1 MKTPTRPPTANDPS
15 RPEEGRR
22 QVLVGIG
29 ALTGAAL
36 IPGCGDDDGANTS
49 TSSASGSGA
58 AGSGNGGAGNG
69 GAGSGAQPGVGGAG
83 EGGAGSGGQPGV
95 GGGGGGPGT
104 CTLYPQQTEGPYY
117 LDDDLLRSDITEG
130 YPGTPMDLRIRVL
143 SADGCTPVSG
153 VPVDV
158 WHCDADG
165 VYSGFPGQ
173 LGGLDTTGETFFR
186 GTQLTDAQGY
196 ATFVTIYPGWYP
208 GRTTHI
214 HFKVHP
220 TENTEVTSQLYFP
233 EDVTSTV
240 YDTSPYDAH
249 GQKDTSNA
257 QDGTAQQNGFP
268 PLLDVSENADGY
280 LAELVVTVA

>member
-1 MKTPTRPPTANDPS
+1 MKTPPRRPAANDPS

-22 QVLVGIG
+22 QVLAGIG

-36 IPGCGDDDGANTS
+36 LPGCGDDDGANQ
-49 TSSASGSGA
+49 SASGSNSGTG
-58 AGSGNGGAGNG
+58 AGSGNGGAGQG
-69 GAGSGAQPGVGGAG
+69 GSGSGAQPGVGGAAQ
-83 EGGAGSGGQPGV
+83 GGAGSGGQPGV

-117 LDDDLLRSDITEG
+117 LDADLVRTDITEG
-130 YPGTPMDLRIRVL
+130 RPGTHMDLEIRVL

-153 VPVDV
+153 VAVDV
-158 WHCDADG
+158 WQCDSFG
-165 VYSGFPGQ
+165 VYSGYPGQ
-173 LGGLDTTGETFFR
+173 LGGVDTTGQTFMR

-196 ATFVTIYPGWYP
+196 AKFVTTYPGWYP

-220 TENTEVTSQLYFP
+220 TESTEVTSQLYFP
-233 EDVTSTV
+233 EDVTSAV
-240 YDTSPYDAH
+240 YDTAPYDER

-257 QDGTAQQNGFP
+257 QDGTAQQGSP
-268 PLLDVSENADGY
+268 PLMAVSETASGY
-280 LAELVVTVA
+280 LGELVVTIA